1 MSSFSTMSDGK
12 RKAMLV
18 FLAVIFIGCFG
29 VVSIADLVNTKDKYT
44 VNLGVCYELM
54 EIEHSINGL
63 IPVGRDYYYIGIA
76 VDSPEAY
83 ILKGSK
89 RWYAKNFDGNGASLG
104 VTGTPVT
111 GLLKRADYK
120 VAQEINN
127 VTSQFEDV
135 TLAHSPDYSL
145 ELDYKIKAILRLIML
160 FVMIVFIICGKLFVF
175 GKSEDNPVVIKV
187 YVGIMVVILI
197 ILLKLV
203 I

>member
-12 RKAMLV
+12 RKALLI
-18 FLAVIFIGCFG
+18 FLSVIFVGCFG
-29 VVSIADLVNTKDKYT
+29 VVSIADLVNTKDRYT
-44 VNLGVCYELM
+44 VNLGVCYEVM
-54 EIEHSINGL
+54 ELEHSINGL
-63 IPVGRDYYYIGIA
+63 IPVGKDYYYIGIA

-89 RWYAKNFDGNGASLG
+89 RWYAKNFDENGASLTA
-104 VTGTPVT
+104 TGTSVT
-111 GLLKRADYK
+111 GLLKRADYQ

-127 VTSQFEDV
+127 ITSQFEDV

-145 ELDYKIKAILRLIML
+145 ELDYKIKAILRLIMM
-160 FVMIVFIICGKLFVF
+160 FVMIIFFVCGKLFVF
-175 GKSEDNPVVIKV
+175 GKSDDNPVVIKV

>member
-12 RKAMLV
+12 RKALLI
-18 FLAVIFIGCFG
+18 FLSVIFVGCFG
-29 VVSIADLVNTKDKYT
+29 VVSIADLVNTKDRYT
-44 VNLGVCYELM
+44 VNLGVCYEVM
-54 EIEHSINGL
+54 ELEHSINGL
-63 IPVGRDYYYIGIA
+63 IPVGKDYYYIGIA

-89 RWYAKNFDGNGASLG
+89 RWYAKNFDENGASLTA
-104 VTGTPVT
+104 TGTSVT
-111 GLLKRADYK
+111 GLLKRADYQ

-127 VTSQFEDV
+127 ITSQFEDV
-135 TLAHSPDYSL
+135 TLAHSPDHTL
-145 ELDYKIKAILRLIML
+145 ELDYKIKAILRLIMM
-160 FVMIVFIICGKLFVF
+160 FVMIIFFVCGKLFVF
-175 GKSEDNPVVIKV
+175 GKSDDNPVVIKV

>member
-12 RKAMLV
+12 RKALLI
-18 FLAVIFIGCFG
+18 FLSVIFVGCFG
-29 VVSIADLVNTKDKYT
+29 VVSIADLVNTKDRYT
-44 VNLGVCYELM
+44 VNLGECYELM

-63 IPVGRDYYYIGIA
+63 IPVGKDQYYIGIA
-76 VDSPEAY
+76 VDTPETY

-89 RWYAKNFDGNGASLG
+89 RWYAKNFDENGASLTA
-104 VTGTPVT
+104 TGTSVT

-120 VAQEINN
+120 VAQEINS
-127 VTSQFEDV
+127 VTSQYEDV

-160 FVMIVFIICGKLFVF
+160 FVTIIFIICGKLFVF
-175 GKSEDNPVVIKV
+175 GKSDDNPVVIKV